1 MEMRFWKPFPRP
13 DLVKI
18 IVSTQVELLQSVLT
32 IYFLQHSPSK
42 ALTIVLK

>member
-18 IVSTQVELLQSVLT
+18 VSAQVDLLHLLSTAFSVRS
-32 IYFLQHSPSK
+32 I
-42 ALTIVLK
+42 LTIVLK